1 MRPKSID
8 DVRLAYEMA
17 VRDLHAKQ
25 DALGLLMQTWRLAQD
40 KIGEQKR
47 LVDELRSE
55 LDRFTEVA
63 A

>member
-25 DALGLLMQTWRLAQD
+25 DGLKVAAGVLARVQAD
-40 KIGEQKR
+40 IAEQNR
-47 LVDELRSE
+47 LVEHLRSE
-55 LDRFTEVA
+55 LDRFVEVA